1 MIEKILHSLHPF
13 VWILERKRKNL
24 HPEIWASSD
33 YRTEYPMETKT
44 STRLGG
50 SQGILGGSPG
60 KGRKKGGKEEGK
72 GGGAKRGG
80 RDECNHAA
88 WEGFLFNCLVRFI
101 PQPICLLIEPGY
113 LSRESVLEKSIG
125 GERALP
131 ATQSAGFTLRS
142 SSAQTLHS

>member
-72 GGGAKRGG
+72 GGERKEEGEMSAIMQLGKVFFLI
-80 RDECNHAA
+80 A
-88 WEGFLFNCLVRFI
+88 WSDLFHSRFVCL
-101 PQPICLLIEPGY
+101 
-113 LSRESVLEKSIG
+113 
-125 GERALP
+125 
-131 ATQSAGFTLRS
+131 
-142 SSAQTLHS
+142 